1 MERQPVHTFY
11 EGAHL
16 YRINAAREHGAAARA
31 ALEEHAPTAETFAHA
46 IGAPA
51 SPRFEEIHERVL
63 RRLREDP
70 VEDYRIDFE
79 EMEKED
85 VVDVL
90 GTGLYALMKANGALP
105 GQEILLPV
113 WDE

>member
-1 MERQPVHTFY
+1 MIPEFVNIGCYEYLVEQTDKPIIVDGSECLGSFSPLHQTLRIKSDVSEQTKEQTFWH
-11 EGAHL
+11 EV
-16 YRINAAREHGAAARA
+16 I
-31 ALEEHAPTAETFAHA
+31 HA
-46 IGAPA
+46 I
-51 SPRFEEIHERVL
+51 L
-63 RRLREDP
+63 DY
-70 VEDYRIDFE
+70 YRIDFE